1 MTKYNCTL
9 SSAGTAIFISM
20 PDTLRM
26 QVFKQCVRA
35 ARKALKQ
42 LGPGHTEKAYEDAM
56 KFELYAKGIPF
67 ISQLRYTRSVAQN
80 SVCEGIVDIEVAKCV
95 ILELK
100 INGTKIEEKQMRQA
114 SRYLQSACERYKT
127 KDIMC
132 AVMLFDDSGK
142 LQVWRKHGRT
152 TRLAIKEDP

>member
-1 MTKYNCTL
+1 
-9 SSAGTAIFISM
+9 M
-20 PDTLRM
+20 PVSHKLH
-26 QVFKQCVRA
+26 VFKQCVRA

-67 ISQLRYTRSVAQN
+67 VSQLRYNRSVAQN

-100 INGTKIEEKQMRQA
+100 INGTKIEEKHKRQA

-127 KDIMC
+127 HEILC
-132 AVMLFDDSGK
+132 AVMLFDDSGA
-142 LQVWRKHGRT
+142 LQVWRKSGRAA
-152 TRLAIKEDP
+152 RPAVEDDP